1 MLTRKEFLKLGLVMT
16 SPVWA
21 PRSMGDE
28 GVAWL
33 SPPSRVTSVPAKLYD
48 TLIPYSDKGFFVWC
62 DLREKFEGPLPNI
75 SLLPAGRKPGL
86 RD

>member
-28 GVAWL
+28 GVAGL
-33 SPPSRVTSVPAKLYD
+33 SPPSRPVSHLFPQSFT
-48 TLIPYSDKGFFVWC
+48 TH
-62 DLREKFEGPLPNI
+62 
-75 SLLPAGRKPGL
+75 
-86 RD
+86 